1 MKYGMM
7 GLGIIGIWMPIWRLF
22 KTRGGQPM
30 TKDQWM
36 QNQAEAQVSE
46 ELATS
51 NIQSLDFSAF
61 SESMQRQAKE
71 IDLAMSIAKIQ
82 AAFDTGILTSE
93 ELAIAYLKEIEKT
106 QEYHAVLALN
116 PDVLKEARLYDQ
128 ARANG
133 IHLGDLHG
141 IPILLKDNIGTKS
154 PLQTTA
160 GADVLKTVV
169 RDEDAILVQQLKAEG
184 AIILGKTNL
193 SEWANFMSQPS
204 INGFSTLGG
213 YTRNAHGDFDV
224 SGSSSGSAS
233 GMALHLASAALGS
246 ETAGSIIS
254 PSSQNGVVGFKPAW
268 GRVST
273 EGVVPIAG
281 SLDVVGPITGC
292 VQDAAL
298 VYSGMQGGFDARGL
312 KWSKDAL
319 KGKRVGF
326 VTDHMLEEDIREGTD
341 AITDQLRLDLESAG
355 AEVVE
360 ISIDQEAV
368 ALDILPVLFNE
379 MKSGINAY
387 LGSLGEGTPVK
398 TLSEIIAY
406 NQEDLKNRAPYGQ
419 ALLEQSDETETS
431 EADDQALIKK
441 NRTLT
446 REALEKALQ
455 GVDVI
460 VSLGTELTT
469 VYAMA
474 GTPALTIPA
483 GRRETGEP
491 IGATFLMRENDTADL
506 FLYGYAYEQ
515 NKQEDGHGSDCQLL

>member
-7 GLGIIGIWMPIWRLF
+7 GLSLLGFCILIWMQ
-22 KTRGGQPM
+22 KQDQGGQPM
-30 TKDQWM
+30 TMDQWM
-36 QNQAEAQVSE
+36 KNQVEAQVAE
-46 ELATS
+46 ERTTS
-51 NIQSLDFSAF
+51 NTQSLDFSVF
-61 SESMQRQAKE
+61 SEAMQQQTKK
-71 IDLAMSIAKIQ
+71 IDLTMPIAKLQ
-82 AAFDTGILTSE
+82 AALDTGRFTSE

-106 QEYHAVLALN
+106 QAYHAVLALN
-116 PDVLKEARLYDQ
+116 PKVLEEARQYDQ
-128 ARANG
+128 ARKNG
-133 IHLGDLHG
+133 IHLGELHG
-141 IPILLKDNIGTKS
+141 IPILLKDNIGTKA

-160 GADVLKTVV
+160 GADVLKTAT

-184 AIILGKTNL
+184 VIVLGKTNL

-213 YTRNAHGDFDV
+213 YTHNAHGDFDV
-224 SGSSSGSAS
+224 SGSSAGSAS
-233 GMALHLASAALGS
+233 GMALHLAAATLGS

-254 PSSQNGVVGFKPAW
+254 PASQNGVVGFKPTW

-273 EGVVPIAG
+273 EGVVPIAH

-298 VYSGMQGGFDARGL
+298 IYSGMQGGFDARGL
-312 KWSKDAL
+312 DWSKDSL
-319 KGKRVGF
+319 RGKRVGF
-326 VTDHMLEEDIREGTD
+326 VTNHILEEDVREGTD
-341 AITDQLRLDLESAG
+341 AITDQVKLDLESAG
-355 AEVVE
+355 AEVIE
-360 ISIDQEAV
+360 IPIDQEAV

-379 MKSGINAY
+379 MKPGINAY
-387 LGSLGEGTPVK
+387 LKSLGQGAPVA
-398 TLSEIIAY
+398 TLGDILAY

-419 ALLEQSDETETS
+419 ALLEQSNETEIS
-431 EADDQALIKK
+431 EADAQALVEK
-441 NRTLT
+441 NRSLT
-446 REALEKALQ
+446 RNALEKALK

-483 GRRETGEP
+483 GKRATGEP
-491 IGATFLMRENDTADL
+491 VGATFLMRENDTADL

-515 NKQEDGHGSDCQLL
+515 NRK